1 MFVDVGDIKT
11 YRLAFPKL
19 EICIMRSY
27 PIKSRTLFNNLSK
40 VQGSCSQIMKN
51 SVASSACG
59 FIGVTCA
66 KLVPKLFSF
75 VSGFS
80 LNYYMLSPISFLER
94 ELFVFR

>member
-1 MFVDVGDIKT
+1 MLVDVGHIKH
-11 YRLAFPKL
+11 RPAFPKL

-59 FIGVTCA
+59 SI
-66 KLVPKLFSF
+66 
-75 VSGFS
+75 
-80 LNYYMLSPISFLER
+80 
-94 ELFVFR
+94 